1 MNKQNTP
8 NPIRLNL
15 LDRIVCTVSPK
26 AGLERIRS
34 RASLQRLG
42 DSGYVTPGDPGKGS
56 MRGYHPSALNADQD
70 TIRKLVSLRGA
81 SRDLYYNTPV
91 ATAPIRRNR
100 TNVVGVGLTFKSEL
114 DRDFLGLSEDQ
125 ASEKERMIERA
136 FHSWANSP
144 ECDITRSQNFYEL
157 TGLGYLS
164 SMLSGDLFFAFPRK
178 AIPGQTRDLR
188 IKFIEADECSNPN
201 NLMDTHRI
209 AGGVEVNGD
218 GTPIA
223 YHFKKSKLTDS
234 IDVDSFEWQRVPIY
248 GSQSGLRMVYQLF
261 EKERPGQRRGIPML
275 APVVE
280 QIKQLTRYSL
290 AEIDAAILNSF
301 FTVFVKT
308 LPDQG
313 LQPGYVP
320 NALPSAGGSVIP
332 GGPATPTNPA
342 DEKVYEIGRATI
354 NELDPNQA
362 IELAD
367 PKHPV
372 AGFENFF
379 VAYVK
384 QLGAALEIPFEV
396 LILHFTASYS
406 AARAALL
413 EAWRG
418 FIYRRFFVARN
429 FCQPAL
435 THFMYDEVAS
445 GRLACPGFFTSDIV
459 RNAWMAGKWVGPGKG
474 MIDPLKEVKAAREK
488 INGNLSTHEDEY
500 IQMNETGGDWEGAMN
515 RRSREEKLLDD
526 LELNGES
533 PEEEVPDQDLQTNR
547 DDTNEGD

>member
-1 MNKQNTP
+1 MSTQNDRP
-8 NPIRLNL
+8 AIRLNL
-15 LDRIVCTVSPK
+15 LDRVICAISPR

-34 RASLQRLG
+34 RSCLQMLG

-56 MRGYHPSALNADQD
+56 MRGYAPSALSADQD
-70 TIRKLVSLRGA
+70 TIRKLKSLRGA

-100 TNVVGVGLTFKSEL
+100 TNVVGAGLTFKSEL
-114 DRDFLGLSEDQ
+114 DRDVLGLTDEE
-125 ASEKERMIERA
+125 AEKQERLIERS
-136 FHSWANSP
+136 FHSWANSR
-144 ECDITRSQNFYEL
+144 ECDITRMQNFYEL
-157 TGLGYLS
+157 TGLAYLS
-164 SMLSGDLFFAFPRK
+164 TQLSGDLFFGFPRRT
-178 AIPGQTRDLR
+178 IPGQTRTLR

-201 NLMDTHRI
+201 HLMDTNKI
-209 AGGVEVNGD
+209 AGGVEINTD
-218 GTPIA
+218 GAPVA
-223 YHFKKSKLTDS
+223 YHFQKSKLTDS
-234 IDVDSFEWQRVPIY
+234 IDYGVVTWERVPIY
-248 GSQSGLRMVYQLF
+248 GAESGLRMIYHLM

-308 LPDQG
+308 LPEQG

-332 GGPATPTNPA
+332 GGPVAPSNPA

-396 LILHFTASYS
+396 LMLHFTASYS

-429 FCQPAL
+429 FCAPVL
-435 THFMYDEVAS
+435 EHFMYDEVAS
-445 GRLACPGFFTSDIV
+445 GRLNCPGFFSSDII
-459 RNAWMAGKWVGPGKG
+459 RAAWLNGKWVGPGKG

-488 INGNLSTHEDEY
+488 IDGNLSTHEDEY
-500 IQMNETGGDWEGAMN
+500 IQMSETGGDWEGAM
-515 RRSREEKLLDD
+515 RKRKRENALLDE
-526 LELNGES
+526 LELSPQVAEES
-533 PEEEVPDQDLQTNR
+533 EGLTDTNI
-547 DDTNEGD
+547 DDTNFGD